1 MIYIILAFAS
11 GVLTL
16 LSMIVNSSLGKR
28 IGAFQSSFV
37 NFFVG
42 VISAL
47 ILVFIIERKVAFG
60 EKLHSIPAWAYFGGF
75 LGVMVVIISNIIIPK
90 IPTIYSTLLIF
101 IGQLFTGIVFD
112 YLTGMEISKGKVVG
126 GLLILAGMAY
136 NSMIDRK
143 ELEENGHE

>member
-1 MIYIILAFAS
+1 
-11 GVLTL
+11 
-16 LSMIVNSSLGKR
+16 
-28 IGAFQSSFV
+28 
-37 NFFVG
+37 
-42 VISAL
+42 
-47 ILVFIIERKVAFG
+47 
-60 EKLHSIPAWAYFGGF
+60 
-75 LGVMVVIISNIIIPK
+75 MVVIISNIIIPK

-101 IGQLFTGIVFD
+101 IGQLFTGIVLD

>member
-28 IGAFQSSFV
+28 IGEFQSSFV

-47 ILVFIIERKVAFG
+47 ILVLIIERKISFS
-60 EKLHSIPAWAYFGGF
+60 EKLHGIPIWAYLGGF

-101 IGQLFTGIVFD
+101 IGQLFTGIVLD